1 MLRKYYFSQDEINQ
15 IFIEEIL
22 GKEINEIY
30 WVEVLKNY
38 GERKLENIRLKAKAN
53 FHPFEKTIVRH

>member
-15 IFIEEIL
+15 IFVEEIL
-22 GKEINEIY
+22 RKGINEIY
-30 WVEVLKNY
+30 WFEVLKIY
-38 GERKLENIRLKAKAN
+38 GERKLETIRLKTKAN